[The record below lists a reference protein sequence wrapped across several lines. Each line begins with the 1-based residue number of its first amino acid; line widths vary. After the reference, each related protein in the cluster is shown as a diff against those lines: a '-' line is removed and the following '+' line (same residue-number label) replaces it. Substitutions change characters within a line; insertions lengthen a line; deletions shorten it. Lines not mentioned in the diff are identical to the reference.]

1 MDQDSTNRCCAGK
14 KEDKSGKKMVAG
26 VAQYAPFN
34 KARDPPPRD
43 QPYLISLSLNA
54 RKPRVADKFA
64 N

>member
-1 MDQDSTNRCCAGK
+1 
-14 KEDKSGKKMVAG
+14 MVAG

>member
-1 MDQDSTNRCCAGK
+1 
-14 KEDKSGKKMVAG
+14 MVAG

-34 KARDPPPRD
+34 KACDP
-43 QPYLISLSLNA
+43 PYLISLSLNA

>member
-1 MDQDSTNRCCAGK
+1 MINRYCAKEK
-14 KEDKSGKKMVAG
+14 KRQKEKKIVAS

>member
-1 MDQDSTNRCCAGK
+1 MQGEK
-14 KEDKSGKKMVAG
+14 KKKTKAEKKMVAG